1 MEAPTVLYQ
10 RCRGTENIGNTVRG
24 IAKDFIFF
32 AKISSLSI
40 TVRETK

>member
-1 MEAPTVLYQ
+1 MEAPMVLYQ
-10 RCRGTENIGNTVRG
+10 RRGTENIGNTVRG

-40 TVRETK
+40 IVRETK